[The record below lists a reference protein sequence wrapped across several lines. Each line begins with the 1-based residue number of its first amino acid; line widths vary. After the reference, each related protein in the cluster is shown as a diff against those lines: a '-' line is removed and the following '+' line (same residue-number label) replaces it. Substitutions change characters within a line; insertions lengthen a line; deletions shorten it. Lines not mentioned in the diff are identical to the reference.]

1 MTAIDNSNR
10 LIIRPSAEKGGRREA
25 GKAREIDR
33 VTARAGPPDI
43 FVAFLLS
50 FFFSSPLPPPPS
62 TDRAR
67 ARADVHRVYF
77 GLHEVPSCSRE
88 TESEINFEG
97 IIIYS
102 SFSRERDRSTQS
114 TTTMTMNRVA
124 IDDPDHD

>member
-50 FFFSSPLPPPPS
+50 FFLSFFPSPRPP
-62 TDRAR
+62 TARAR
-67 ARADVHRVYF
+67 ARTYTGFILGYTRYRRVPAKRNRKST
-77 GLHEVPSCSRE
+77 LRE
-88 TESEINFEG
+88 
-97 IIIYS
+97 
-102 SFSRERDRSTQS
+102 
-114 TTTMTMNRVA
+114 
-124 IDDPDHD
+124 